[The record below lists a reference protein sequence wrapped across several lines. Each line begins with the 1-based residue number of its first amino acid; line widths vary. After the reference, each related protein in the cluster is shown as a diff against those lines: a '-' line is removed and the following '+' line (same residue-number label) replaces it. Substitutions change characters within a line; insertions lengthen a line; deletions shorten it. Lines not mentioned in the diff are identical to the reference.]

1 MVLHVDVV
9 GLRKELVLDDSV
21 HRLVVET
28 LTVRNRKF
36 FKGYLACKSRLRGW
50 RYLSIVLRLD
60 DLDARALAWWLEDE
74 FLQAFIYGKEYWYYT
89 DKLAPWEAL
98 YHQGVVRSRCND

>member
-1 MVLHVDVV
+1 MVELADN
-9 GLRKELVLDDSV
+9 LVLDDSV
-21 HRLVVET
+21 YRLEIET
-28 LTVRNRKF
+28 LQVRKKQF
-36 FKGYLACKSRLRGW
+36 FKGYLACKSRLKAW
-50 RYLSIVLRLD
+50 RYLGLVLGLD

-74 FLQAFIYGKEYWYYT
+74 FLQAFIYGKEYGYYT